1 VLRARL
7 ATSAVVIPLLLALII
22 YGPYWLFAA
31 VVGILAVLGV
41 AEYAAMAF
49 PTRTGERLLNVLLGT
64 FLVAAIATPE
74 PRAVPAA
81 LSATII
87 VGLIW
92 TLLARRDFEDGLRDF
107 GLSLVGV
114 FYTGLLLPHFI
125 WLRTLDAWQSGWPP
139 RWPLP
144 EGACWVIFVLAIA
157 MAGDAGGYT
166 VGHAI
171 GRHKLAPRVSP
182 GKTIEGS
189 IGIVLASLLAAVVSK
204 LILFQQRSWP
214 EIMALGLVMAILG
227 QLGDLSE
234 SIMKRTF
241 NIKESGWL
249 FPGHGGVLDRT
260 DSLLFPVTFLY
271 YYVVFTQ

>member
-22 YGPYWLFAA
+22 YGPYRLFAA
-31 VVGILAVLGV
+31 IVGILAVLGV

-107 GLSLVGV
+107 GLSLVGI

-166 VGHAI
+166 VGHAK

-189 IGIVLASLLAAVVSK
+189 IGIMLASLLAAVVSK

-214 EIMALGLVMAILG
+214 EIMALGLSMAILG

-241 NIKESGWL
+241 NMKESGWL

>member
-7 ATSAVVIPLLLALII
+7 ATSAVVIPLLLALIL
-22 YGPYWLFAA
+22 YGPYWLFAL

-49 PTRTGERLLNVLLGT
+49 PIRMGERVLNVLLGT

-81 LSATII
+81 LSVTII

-125 WLRTLDAWQSGWPP
+125 WLRTLEAWQSGWPP

-157 MAGDAGGYT
+157 MAGDAGGYM
-166 VGHAI
+166 VGHSI

-182 GKTIEGS
+182 GKTVEGS

-204 LILFQQRSWP
+204 LILFQQRSWL

-241 NIKESGWL
+241 GVKESGRL